1 MSEKEIKKNSA
12 IRERLFEIIFEAD
25 TPLGKAFDVALLIFI
40 IASVFVVIIETLAGW
55 SPFMISF
62 FHAAEWVFT
71 IFFTIE
77 YILRLYVVLKPIKYA
92 TSFYGIIDLLA
103 IIPTYIGL
111 FFPHVVALMSFRAL
125 RLLRVFRIFKLGKFL
140 KESQVI
146 VKALQNSRQKI
157 GVFLTFVI
165 LMVII
170 IGSLMYVVEGGIGE
184 NDRFSSIPT
193 SIYWAIVTLTTVGYG
208 DIVPTTPTGQFISAI
223 VMILGYAVIA
233 VPTGIVSAEIVE
245 GVKKSKENR
254 ETKLHEETWLN
265 TQMCQSCGDDR
276 HSDDA
281 FYCKTC
287 GHPLNLHVAE

>member
-1 MSEKEIKKNSA
+1 MGKKKQTKHLGF
-12 IRERLFEIIFEAD
+12 REQLFEIIFEAD
-25 TPLGKAFDVALLIFI
+25 TPLGKTFDIALLIFI
-40 IASVFVVIIETLAGW
+40 IASVLVVIIETLAGW
-55 SPFMISF
+55 SPEMIKI
-62 FHAAEWVFT
+62 FHHAEWVFT
-71 IFFTIE
+71 IFFTLE
-77 YILRLYVVLKPIKYA
+77 YITRLYVVLKPIKYA

-103 IIPTYIGL
+103 ILPTYIGL
-111 FFPHVVALMSFRAL
+111 FFPEVVALMSFRAL

-146 VKALQNSRQKI
+146 VKALKDSRQKI
-157 GVFLTFVI
+157 AVFLTFVI

-170 IGSLMYVVEGGIGE
+170 IGSLMYVVEGGIGGNE
-184 NDRFSSIPT
+184 KFSSIPT

-208 DIVPTTPTGQFISAI
+208 DIVPTTPIGQFISAM

-233 VPTGIVSAEIVE
+233 VPTGIVSAEIVD
-245 GVKKSKENR
+245 GTKRKKKNKSK
-254 ETKLHEETWLN
+254 LHRETWLN

-287 GHPLNLHVAE
+287 GHHLNLSDDE

>member
-1 MSEKEIKKNSA
+1 MAQVEDQKHNGAREK
-12 IRERLFEIIFEAD
+12 LFEIIFEAD
-25 TPLGKAFDVALLIFI
+25 TPWGKAFDVALLVFI
-40 IASVFVVIIETLAGW
+40 IASVLVVIFETVAGW
-55 SPFMISF
+55 SPEMIRF
-62 FHAAEWVFT
+62 FHIAEWVFT
-71 IFFTIE
+71 IFFTLE

-103 IIPTYIGL
+103 ILPTYIGY
-111 FFPHVVALMSFRAL
+111 FVPSVVALMSFRAL

-140 KESQVI
+140 KESEVI
-146 VKALQNSRQKI
+146 VKALKDSRQKI
-157 GVFLTFVI
+157 AVFLSFVT

-170 IGSLMYVVEGGIGE
+170 IGSLMYVIEGGIAD
-184 NDRFSSIPT
+184 NPKFSSIPT

-208 DIVPTTPTGQFISAI
+208 DIVPTTPIGQFISAI

-245 GVKKSKENR
+245 GTKKKKKKNK
-254 ETKLHEETWLN
+254 TKLHEETWLN

-287 GHPLNLHVAE
+287 GHTLNLSDEE